1 VDRHLSP
8 DSCEWDAGQ
17 SVSGGSCSVVANS
30 LSCYSSI
37 ALPCSCD
44 LVVQIIIQREQQ
56 GRDLSTVN
64 LLFLLPG
71 ASIGID
77 GAAKGRQRSGAA
89 RCTSGPTSPASP
101 AYTADLATR
110 ADGIDHGFGAPHKVQ
125 RLGTT
130 LPRAPVVKWDFG
142 SRRTGLAS
150 ANRSSGRQSSVAK
163 RALVDSCSRQPRPA
177 IRERMQAV

>member
-1 VDRHLSP
+1 MDRHLSP

-30 LSCYSSI
+30 LPCYSSI

-56 GRDLSTVN
+56 GPDLGTVN

-89 RCTSGPTSPASP
+89 RCTSGPTPP
-101 AYTADLATR
+101 GFTADLATR
-110 ADGIDHGFGAPHKVQ
+110 ADGIDHGFGAPQKVQ
-125 RLGTT
+125 RLGMTS
-130 LPRAPVVKWDFG
+130 PRAPVVKCYW
-142 SRRTGLAS
+142 GLAEPAS
-150 ANRSSGRQSSVAK
+150 PAPIGHLDDTLRSPNVLWWTVAVGNQGRPSEK
-163 RALVDSCSRQPRPA
+163 ECK
-177 IRERMQAV
+177 

>member
-1 VDRHLSP
+1 MDRHLSP
-8 DSCEWDAGQ
+8 DNCEWDAGQ

-77 GAAKGRQRSGAA
+77 GAPNGQHRSGALHIRPSATGLRQRTRLILRVAPTVSITASA
-89 RCTSGPTSPASP
+89 RRTKFKAWN
-101 AYTADLATR
+101 DLATSTGGKMLFWPSPNR
-110 ADGIDHGFGAPHKVQ
+110 PRQ
-125 RLGTT
+125 RQLVIWTT
-130 LPRAPVVKWDFG
+130 IFDQ
-142 SRRTGLAS
+142 TC
-150 ANRSSGRQSSVAK
+150 SGGQ
-163 RALVDSCSRQPRPA
+163 CSRQPRPA
-177 IRERMQAV
+177 ARERMQVV